1 MIKGLFLYIC
11 LLTTLY
17 FCNMKFSQAIRI
29 LAYGEVEPKKEA
41 VASFVIMIM
50 VAIFWAIYFSV
61 F

>member
-1 MIKGLFLYIC
+1 MKGLVLFIS
-11 LLTTLY
+11 LLSTLY

-41 VASFVIMIM
+41 IASFILMIV
-50 VAIFWAIYFSV
+50 VAIMWTIYFSV

>member
-1 MIKGLFLYIC
+1 MKSIVLFISILAS
-11 LLTTLY
+11 LF

-41 VASFVIMIM
+41 VASFVLMIM
-50 VAIFWAIYFSV
+50 VAILWTIYFSV

>member
-1 MIKGLFLYIC
+1 MYKALFLFLS
-11 LLTTLY
+11 LLLTLY

-41 VASFVIMIM
+41 IASFILMII
-50 VAIFWAIYFSV
+50 VAFLWTIFFSV

>member
-1 MIKGLFLYIC
+1 MKGLVLFIS
-11 LLTTLY
+11 LLSTLY

-41 VASFVIMIM
+41 YASFFIMIF
-50 VAIFWAIYFSV
+50 VAIIWTIYFSV

>member
-1 MIKGLFLYIC
+1 MIKTFVFFLC
-11 LLTTLY
+11 LLVTMY

-41 VASFVIMIM
+41 VASFVLMII
-50 VAIFWAIYFSV
+50 VAFLWTIFFSM

>member
-1 MIKGLFLYIC
+1 
-11 LLTTLY
+11 
-17 FCNMKFSQAIRI
+17 MKFSQAIRI